1 MSGEVVAP
9 SRHQCLAV
17 TLADQFSYRP
27 HLNGG
32 ADRVVP
38 CSSGFQRFSQG
49 QAMPG
54 FGLEPNHVTCGEK
67 TAVDKRTYWR
77 STYGDNQTASQ
88 NLETAENAER
98 AAAYRQGREEGA
110 ERCGTS

>member
-1 MSGEVVAP
+1 LLLRWPINSRIDPISIVAP
-9 SRHQCLAV
+9 IGSFLA
-17 TLADQFSYRP
+17 
-27 HLNGG
+27 H
-32 ADRVVP
+32 RV
-38 CSSGFQRFSQG
+38 SSAFSQG

-77 STYGDNQTASQ
+77 STYGDNQTARQ